1 MTEQK
6 VSYEEI
12 AYSNMMSIEAIV
24 SLLTSKGLITQ
35 QEILDEL
42 KAIRVRDEK
51 EKNQMKHLWFKYG
64 HLSSMKVCF
73 YPYYGGFR
81 GQLKCYVIYM
91 GYVEEGWGI

>member
-24 SLLTSKGLITQ
+24 SLLTRKGLITK

-42 KAIRVRDEK
+42 KAIRVRDEQ
-51 EKNQMKHLWFKYG
+51 EKN
-64 HLSSMKVCF
+64 
-73 YPYYGGFR
+73 
-81 GQLKCYVIYM
+81 
-91 GYVEEGWGI
+91 

>member
-42 KAIRVRDEK
+42 KVIRVRDEQ
-51 EKNQMKHLWFKYG
+51 EQN
-64 HLSSMKVCF
+64 
-73 YPYYGGFR
+73 
-81 GQLKCYVIYM
+81 
-91 GYVEEGWGI
+91 